1 MMSLHKDAPVRRAT
15 KPFGAFTLIELLV
28 VIAII
33 AILAAIL
40 FPVFARAKEAAK
52 KTACLSNLRQ
62 IGTAMMLYQGDFD
75 DGYPN
80 TGTNVLWIGRQF
92 RWPIMPY
99 LAVALKQNGSPL
111 TANGSSALLY
121 CPSDPTKNTFDNTS
135 YAFSMAFYRPYSVLQ
150 TLFLKDLALS
160 EPCPDCI
167 TYTSS
172 SVVEPARK
180 SMIFEWTN
188 NHMHDANVIGPWG
201 TFTFAGNWAVGP
213 DRWQGARNHTFAD
226 GHSAFIFA
234 KRQTASHLDTPD
246 PNVTVDGIGGSDLR

>member
-1 MMSLHKDAPVRRAT
+1 
-15 KPFGAFTLIELLV
+15 LIELLV

-62 IGTAMMLYQGDFD
+62 IGTAMTLYQTDYD

-80 TGTNVLWIGRQF
+80 TGLNVLWIGRQF

-111 TANGSSALLY
+111 TASGSSALLY
-121 CPSDPTKNTFDNTS
+121 CPSDSTRKTFDDTS
-135 YAFSMAFYRPYSVLQ
+135 YAFSMAFYRPASVLS
-150 TLFLKDLALS
+150 TLTLRDLALAG
-160 EPCPDCI
+160 PCPDC
-167 TYTSS
+167 TTFTTSG
-172 SVVEPARK
+172 VAEPARK
-180 SMIFEWTN
+180 SMIFEFTN
-188 NHMHDANVIGPWG
+188 AHMNEGKAIGPWG
-201 TFTFAGNWAVGP
+201 SFSTAGTWSPGA

-226 GHSAFIFA
+226 GHAAFIFA

-246 PNVTVDGIGGSDLR
+246 PNVTPGGIEGSDLR